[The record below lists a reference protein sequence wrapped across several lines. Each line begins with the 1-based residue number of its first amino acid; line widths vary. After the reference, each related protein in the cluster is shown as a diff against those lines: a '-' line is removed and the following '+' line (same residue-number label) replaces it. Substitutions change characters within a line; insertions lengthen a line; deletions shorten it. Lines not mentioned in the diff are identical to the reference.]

1 MTALKICNAR
11 HKTGNR
17 GSRMIILEYRQD
29 ALEEWIMIETQG
41 HIEVGEELVDGGAIE
56 SLVKLGKLTMDG
68 DGRATLAIGNHLLQ
82 GRLITLKKPL
92 LLLKKQQEEGDTRY
106 VSRSIIKK
114 KILFKNRPSIL
125 KK

>member
-1 MTALKICNAR
+1 
-11 HKTGNR
+11 
-17 GSRMIILEYRQD
+17 
-29 ALEEWIMIETQG
+29 MIETQG